1 MKILSFFKRA
11 TLVLFLFLVTF
22 SLTAANSPEEELK
35 LTRKLLYETG
45 KVLVSNNNRTV
56 LDEIYLLEWYE
67 DISLINSEYIRN
79 FRDDIEQFRSLDVKR
94 ERLEY
99 LHNQKNSMAI
109 ASLVPNAISVAT
121 MAFAS
126 GNPKQAVIAVAGTA
140 LSSITNYLTA
150 KEMAE
155 LEKIQSQWD
164 IDDQASQA
172 FNNLNNSIF
181 SNLTALSAEYGF
193 SRDDYASIQT
203 IQSFIK
209 FVQDPNTTPQDIIL
223 KCVGTNFEKELNQF
237 SDYWRIVASAYY
249 ELGYYEGALDAIV
262 HYEECYEKV
271 FYHDPNYAQILM
283 IKAYCIEELA
293 YDKKEIVDDLISIAD
308 GIIANV
314 SVEGDWVEKYYCY
327 LLYLD
332 IANYTNDTAYLE
344 KAFDVLGDV
353 FYINI
358 ESYSKD
364 LDDYLSYNFVEEIIS
379 GLNQSIASL
388 ENEVS
393 IKAEEKNGAK
403 TRERRNIIEAEIKS
417 LNDEKDEYK
426 NNIEA
431 QKDLAKKTLP
441 PSEYLL
447 ISLAYEYSSLADELD
462 LTESVDFV
470 ETMSKFR
477 NAIQDEFARTV
488 FCGEAAKIYNLAV
501 NYKYN
506 YKVLGLGNP
515 VDVMTFD
522 VPLSYFTFINS
533 DISDMVI
540 SIFDAKKTIKIE
552 IPYNENQY
560 ETGWDYEIVRTDLD
574 NYNMD
579 NTVVRISVHFE
590 EPLVALEKNEA
601 IPSLFLSFS
610 GTNVQLERIFNL
622 EILTPKDF
630 EKGFFNRK

>member
-1 MKILSFFKRA
+1 MKILNFFRRA
-11 TLVLFLFLVTF
+11 ALVLFLFFVTF

-45 KVLVSNNNRTV
+45 RVLVSNNNRTV

-67 DISLINSEYIRN
+67 DISPTNSQYILD
-79 FRDDIEQFRSLDVKR
+79 FRDDIEQFRSLDIKR

-99 LHNQKNSMAI
+99 IYNQKSSMAI

-181 SNLTALSAEYGF
+181 SNLTALSTEYGF
-193 SRDDYASIQT
+193 SRADYASIQT
-203 IQSFIK
+203 IQSFIE
-209 FVQDPNTTPQDIIL
+209 FVQNPDTTSQDIIL
-223 KCVGTNFEKELNQF
+223 KCVGTNYEKELKLF

-249 ELGYYEGALDAIV
+249 ELGYYDKALESIS

-271 FYHDPNYAQILM
+271 FYHDPNYAQMLM
-283 IKAYCIEELA
+283 IKAYCIDELA
-293 YDKKEIVDDLISIAD
+293 LDKKEIVDELVAIAD
-308 GIIANV
+308 GIIANI
-314 SVEGDWVEKYYCY
+314 SVEGDWIEKYYCY

-332 IANYTNDTAYLE
+332 ITNYTNDESYLE
-344 KAFDVLGDV
+344 KAFDILGDV

-379 GLNQSIASL
+379 GLDQTIASIDAQIADK
-388 ENEVS
+388 S
-393 IKAEEKNGAK
+393 EEKKNARSG
-403 TRERRNIIEAEIKS
+403 ERKDVIQAEINS
-417 LNDEKDEYK
+417 LKAEKDEYK
-426 NNIEA
+426 SNIEE
-431 QKDLAKKTLP
+431 QKKLAKKTLP

-447 ISLAYEYSSLADELD
+447 ISLAYEYTSLADKLS

-470 ETMSKFR
+470 ETMKKFR
-477 NAIQDEFARTV
+477 NVIQDEYTRTV
-488 FCGEAAKIYNLAV
+488 FCGEAAKIYNLAT
-501 NYKYN
+501 NYKFN
-506 YKVLGLGNP
+506 YKVFGLGNP

-533 DISDMVI
+533 DLSDMVI
-540 SIFDAKKTIKIE
+540 SIFDAKKSIDIE
-552 IPYNENQY
+552 IPYNENQS
-560 ETGWDYEIVRTDLD
+560 ETGWDYEIIRNDLS

-579 NTVVRISVHFE
+579 NTVVRISIHFE
-590 EPLVALEKNEA
+590 EPLVTLKKNDA
-601 IPSLFLSFS
+601 IPPLFLSFS

-630 EKGFFNRK
+630 EKGFFKRV